1 MTMRSA
7 MVVMLLALSAP
18 AWAQQ
23 DDADTPAFDRP
34 GLGFS
39 ASVLPRAGAA
49 LELGLPSYER
59 DRDDDGTR
67 TTQFGTDLLLRV
79 GLGANLELQAF
90 GSPWN
95 RLREAPRNAASTT
108 TRGAGD
114 SGIALK
120 FALPIDSDRHA
131 LALLASTSFDTGS
144 RAFGEGGTQY
154 QLGASYEYTFND
166 RWTGALYANATR
178 GAGEDAFEW
187 SPSLNL
193 AVTDTVSA
201 FLEAGFTHSD
211 GEPSTAVAGAGLTW
225 MAGQRVQ
232 LDASFDLGLDRNS
245 PDLQAG
251 LGVSFYFD

>member
-1 MTMRSA
+1 MRGVMA
-7 MVVMLLALSAP
+7 VMLLALAAP

-23 DDADTPAFDRP
+23 DDAETPAFDRP

-39 ASVLPRAGAA
+39 ASVLPRGGAA

-67 TTQFGTDLLLRV
+67 TTQYGTDLLLRV

-95 RLREAPRNAASTT
+95 RLREAPRNAPSTT

-114 SGIALK
+114 SGLALK
-120 FALPIDSDRHA
+120 FALPLESDNHA
-131 LALLASTSFDTGS
+131 IALLASTSFDTGS
-144 RAFGEGGTQY
+144 RDFSEGGTQY

-166 RWTGALYANATR
+166 PWSGALYANATR
-178 GAGEDAFEW
+178 GAGEDEFSW
-187 SPSLNL
+187 SPSLSL
-193 AVTDTVSA
+193 AVSDTVSTYI
-201 FLEAGFTHSD
+201 EAGFTHTN
-211 GEPSTAVAGAGLTW
+211 GKPSTSVAGAGVTW
-225 MAGQRVQ
+225 MAAGRVQ

-251 LGVSFYFD
+251 LGVSFYFE

>member
-1 MTMRSA
+1 MGLILVA
-7 MVVMLLALSAP
+7 FAAP

-23 DDADTPAFDRP
+23 DEGETPAFDRP
-34 GLGFS
+34 GLGFA
-39 ASVLPRAGAA
+39 ASVLPAGGVA
-49 LELGLPSYER
+49 LELGLPDYER
-59 DRDDDGTR
+59 DRDDAGTR
-67 TTQFGTDLLLRV
+67 TTQYGTDLRLRV

-95 RLREAPRNAASTT
+95 RLREAPRNAPSNT

-114 SGIALK
+114 SGLALK
-120 FALPIDSDRHA
+120 FALPLDSDRHA
-131 LALLASTSFDTGS
+131 VALLASSSFDTGS
-144 RAFGEGGTQY
+144 RDFSEGGTQY

-187 SPSLNL
+187 SPSLSL
-193 AVTDTVSA
+193 AVSVNVSA
-201 FLEAGFTHSD
+201 FIEAGFTHTD
-211 GEPSTAVAGAGLTW
+211 GEPSTSVAGAGLTW
-225 MAGQRVQ
+225 MPARRVQ

-251 LGVSFYFD
+251 LGVSFYFE